1 MLRSIVLLLAAL
13 GASSAAA
20 QQYRWVDDKG
30 RVHYSDTPPPASAK
44 SAQKKNL
51 KGNAIG
57 QQPNYELSQAMKSSP
72 VTLYSHPD
80 CTDYCQMARDVLNR
94 RGIPF
99 TEISATDEAKLA
111 QLKRVSGAMK
121 VPVLVV
127 GAQVET
133 TISADA
139 FNQVLDLAGYPK
151 AGVAAARK
159 QSAPPAP
166 KPPAPSE
173 PGAQSS
179 ESAAP
184 R

>member
-1 MLRSIVLLLAAL
+1 MLRSIVILVTVL
-13 GASSAAA
+13 GAGVAVA

-51 KGNAIG
+51 KGSAIG

-80 CTDYCQMARDVLNR
+80 CTEYCQMVRELLNR

-139 FNQVLDLAGYPK
+139 FNQALDLAGYPR
-151 AGVAAARK
+151 AGVVPTRN

-166 KPPAPSE
+166 KPPAPA
-173 PGAQSS
+173 AQST
-179 ESAAP
+179 ESSTP

>member
-1 MLRSIVLLLAAL
+1 VRLRSIVLLLAVL

-20 QQYRWVDDKG
+20 QQYRWVDEKG

-44 SAQKKNL
+44 GAQKKNL
-51 KGNAIG
+51 KGNAVG
-57 QQPNYELSQAMKSSP
+57 QQPNFELSQAMKSSP

-80 CTDYCQMARDVLNR
+80 CTEHCQMAREILNR

-99 TEISATDEAKLA
+99 TEVSATDEAKLA
-111 QLKRVSGAMK
+111 QLKRVSGGMK

-133 TISADA
+133 SVSADA
-139 FNQVLDLAGYPK
+139 FNQALDLAGYPK
-151 AGVAAARK
+151 AGVAPARS

-166 KPPAPSE
+166 KPPAQE
-173 PGAQSS
+173 PGAQST
-179 ESAAP
+179 ENTAP